1 MIFLLNFQLLNK
13 RTNFRYRPSLRGKP
27 NLPSWMNFQYSEE
40 RGLGYI
46 YGSPTSSYANK
57 KFEIEIVGLNKQTYE
72 TRRIIVPF
80 EITSK
85 APPASKIEMKITNLN
100 WVHLTDLGRVVN
112 LKGIF
117 LNDLWPESAK
127 DLNII
132 FMESAVR
139 LGSRVPLKPS
149 EDNRDGV
156 IVHLG
161 SNAPLSL
168 KLIELNEEIKPLSK
182 LSTCTFKKTKVQTV
196 FQNAGFQVDWCAFK
210 IITDEA
216 SPSEETGTEE
226 ASMLSQK
233 IWTSA
238 SREELPER
246 NYSEEIAVA
255 VAIPSVWFAFLIALL
270 TVVLCFQHEK
280 L

>member
-1 MIFLLNFQLLNK
+1 MKTFQ
-13 RTNFRYRPSLRGKP
+13 FRYRPSLKSKP
-27 NLPSWMNFQYSEE
+27 NLPSWMNFQYSKE
-40 RGLGYI
+40 RSLGYI
-46 YGSPTSSYANK
+46 YGSPTSSYINK

-80 EITSK
+80 EITNK

-100 WVHLTDLGRVVN
+100 WVHLTDLGRVEN

-117 LNDLWPESAK
+117 TNDLWPESIK

-139 LGSRVPLKPS
+139 LGSRVPLKPQ
-149 EDNRDGV
+149 NREGV

-161 SNAPLSL
+161 SNSPLST

-182 LSTCTFKKTKVQTV
+182 LTTCTFKKTKVQTI

-210 IITDEA
+210 IITDEP
-216 SPSEETGTEE
+216 SPLEENVVEE
-226 ASMLSQK
+226 ASMLYQK
-233 IWTSA
+233 VWTSSA
-238 SREELPER
+238 KDELPER

-255 VAIPSVWFAFLIALL
+255 VAIPSVWFAFLVALL